1 MFYVSKDWY
10 SCTNPGVAH
19 CWICF
24 IGVSFFLA
32 GNNEGVDD
40 SLKKICQLVPGNSSS
55 LRYYRTLIM
64 YFNSW

>member
-1 MFYVSKDWY
+1 MFQKIGIAVQILVWHIAGYVLL
-10 SCTNPGVAH
+10 V
-19 CWICF
+19 F
-24 IGVSFFLA
+24 LFFLA